1 MAAFYLWNGAGS
13 IYRVMESVFFIGKRC
28 MDMVKSLV
36 TGWVGLVGRTRLFG
50 TCAQNGLT
58 QGGQSQGAM
67 V

>member
-1 MAAFYLWNGAGS
+1 
-13 IYRVMESVFFIGKRC
+13 

-36 TGWVGLVGRTRLFG
+36 TGWVELVGRTCLFG

-58 QGGQSQGAM
+58 QGGQNQGAM